1 MMARQLFANVSSG
14 VTANKKEASEL
25 IKQRDQLA
33 NIDFVKVDYAAFA
46 AKNPV
51 KVTTKDL
58 ADYIQKHPVMFKS
71 PATRNLGIVFFRKAS
86 AKDDA
91 SVLKEINQLYK

>member
-1 MMARQLFANVSSG
+1 VLLQI
-14 VTANKKEASEL
+14 KEASEL

-71 PATRNLGIVFFRKAS
+71 PATRNLGIVFFPAS
-86 AKDDA
+86 Q
-91 SVLKEINQLYK
+91 VLRMMLWFLKKLINYTM

>member
-1 MMARQLFANVSSG
+1 ML
-14 VTANKKEASEL
+14 L
-25 IKQRDQLA
+25 L
-33 NIDFVKVDYAAFA
+33 

-71 PATRNLGIVFFRKAS
+71 PATRNLGIVFFPAKPS
-86 AKDDA
+86 ATDDA
-91 SVLKEINQLYK
+91 LFLKKLINYTM